1 MEGSVGQC
9 SPQADGPVPGRPIWD
24 TMIVL
29 LTDFGQSE
37 YVGVMKGVIYGIC
50 AEAQVVDLYHGVEA
64 QNVREG
70 AWILQQSYRY
80 FPAGTI
86 FLCVVDPQVG
96 TSQRA
101 VVIATRQYYFVG
113 PDNGL
118 MWAAASA
125 DGFEKVAGL
134 AIPEGASR
142 TFHGRDVFA
151 PAAARLEKSEDLF
164 CGSPQEVHLTE
175 LRFHLKGRQ
184 GEVVR
189 IDRFGNI
196 VTNLSHIDR
205 QKYQL
210 QWQSAR
216 QEVRF
221 FETYAEAQAD
231 ELFVI
236 KGSSETLELSV
247 KDGRA
252 IDKLPVRVGD
262 RITIKDG

>member
-1 MEGSVGQC
+1 
-9 SPQADGPVPGRPIWD
+9 
-24 TMIVL
+24 MIVL

-37 YVGVMKGVIYGIC
+37 YVGMMKGVIYGIC

-96 TSQRA
+96 TSRRA
-101 VVIATRQYYFVG
+101 VVIAAKQYFFVG

-118 MWAAASA
+118 MWPAASA
-125 DGFEKVAGL
+125 DGIEKVAII
-134 AIPEGASR
+134 AIPDEASR

-151 PAAARLEKSEDLF
+151 PAAARLEMGEDLF
-164 CGSPQEVHLTE
+164 AGQQEEVHLTE
-175 LRFHLKGRQ
+175 LHFSLKDRQ

-189 IDRFGNI
+189 IDHFGNI
-196 VTNLSHIDR
+196 ITNLTHIDR
-205 QKYQL
+205 QSYQL
-210 QWQSAR
+210 QWKSVER
-216 QEVRF
+216 VIPF
-221 FETYAEAQAD
+221 YETYAQAKAD

-236 KGSSETLELSV
+236 KGSGETLELSV
-247 KDGRA
+247 NGGKA
-252 IDKLPVRVGD
+252 IEKLPVQVGD
-262 RITIKDG
+262 RMTIKEN